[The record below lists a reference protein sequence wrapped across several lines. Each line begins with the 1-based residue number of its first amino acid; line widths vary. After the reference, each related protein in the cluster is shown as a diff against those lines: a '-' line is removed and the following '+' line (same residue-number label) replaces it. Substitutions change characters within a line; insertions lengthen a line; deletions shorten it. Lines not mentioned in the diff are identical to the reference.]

1 MEPLSLGLGLASHLG
16 GALFHAAVHIA
27 GHETFHT
34 LKHKFSHRW
43 LRNHDVSRA
52 LNESYIAAL
61 AILERDFKKKES
73 DPSQQALGARA
84 LDRLRAQ
91 ASRLFPPVEGEAALT
106 EAQAVE
112 LLQDPAMLGSTVNE
126 LVAAARPVPPALRA
140 LLETSFPDA
149 MAFAF
154 KELGLKQNEKVR
166 AVLQHEML
174 SSLKESAACEAKQL
188 EEVRKNLSEITSL
201 LENQESMKQFQS
213 RFQESIAG
221 SLRDLS
227 THVAKIA
234 SGQDELKVM
243 LQKALDGDGPA
254 QAYLLITDAAGN
266 QLTRHPLK
274 ATVSTIGRDPENSV
288 QLSHGAVS
296 SRHAE
301 IKSEGGFFIVRDL
314 GSRNGTFLGADSTRI
329 RSKMIMF
336 GQQIRIGPFVL
347 ELQSPDQGAAAME
360 PPGTIPV

>member
-1 MEPLSLGLGLASHLG
+1 MEPLSVGLGLAAHLG

-43 LRNHDVSRA
+43 LRNHDVSRS

-61 AILERDFKKKES
+61 AILERDFKKKET
-73 DPSQQALGARA
+73 DPSQLELGARA
-84 LDRLRAQ
+84 LDRLRSQ
-91 ASRLFPPVEGEAALT
+91 AGRLFPAVEGEAALT
-106 EAQAVE
+106 EAQAVD
-112 LLQDPAMLGSTVNE
+112 LLKDPSILGSTVNE
-126 LVAAARPVPPALRA
+126 LIASARPVPPTLRA
-140 LLETSFPDA
+140 LLENSFPDA
-149 MAFAF
+149 MSFAF

-174 SSLKESAACEAKQL
+174 SSLKESAACAEKQL

-201 LENQESMKQFQS
+201 LENQESMRQFQS

-221 SLRDLS
+221 SLKDLS
-227 THVAKIA
+227 TNVSRIA

-243 LQKALDGDGPA
+243 LQKALDGDGPTH
-254 QAYLLITDAAGN
+254 AYLMISDGSGN
-266 QLTRHPLK
+266 ALTRHPLK

-314 GSRNGTFLGADSTRI
+314 GSRNGTFLGSDANRI
-329 RSKMIMF
+329 RSKMIVF
-336 GQQIRIGPFVL
+336 GQQIRIGPFLL
-347 ELQSPDQGAAAME
+347 ELQSPEQGRNLLE